1 MASEVKQ
8 TSILN
13 RARRA
18 REHTTALHKVFLA
31 NGLVGSRL
39 VHNRSLVRDVSGW
52 NGRADA
58 VVLVRLPLNDGLHNV
73 VNVVVHNLTDRLTLV
88 NHATVSSG
96 LSESV
101 LRVTSDSAHESS
113 ILVSV
118 GVHFTNGSRGNHTAV
133 DLLGK
138 VLRLKH
144 RLHMVLNVVLVN
156 VVLTLAKQ
164 FLNLVTVVDVARD
177 RGEVLHVL
185 VHVTSSHVHTRVD
198 ARRLRHTR
206 ATEGVGLRSGH
217 TLNLRTN
224 RLRLSRHTLRNRS
237 RSRHLRGRGALGSLR
252 SGTLGTLVVVGH
264 KVRELFLGVTEEAL
278 ATVDIVLCTVDSVL
292 GLVGFSLRLFRV
304 ENLLNDVAHL
314 QFKVGEKRRVRSR
327 PYLY

>member
-18 REHTTALHKVFLA
+18 REHTTALDKVVLA

-88 NHATVSSG
+88 NHATVGSG
-96 LSESV
+96 LRESV

-177 RGEVLHVL
+177 RGEVLQSWSTL
-185 VHVTSSHVHTRVD
+185 P
-198 ARRLRHTR
+198 A
-206 ATEGVGLRSGH
+206 ATFTPEL
-217 TLNLRTN
+217 
-224 RLRLSRHTLRNRS
+224 
-237 RSRHLRGRGALGSLR
+237 
-252 SGTLGTLVVVGH
+252 TLVVCVIPERP
-264 KVRELFLGVTEEAL
+264 KASDSEAG
-278 ATVDIVLCTVDSVL
+278 T
-292 GLVGFSLRLFRV
+292 
-304 ENLLNDVAHL
+304 
-314 QFKVGEKRRVRSR
+314 
-327 PYLY
+327 P